1 MTPETFA
8 GDRRHSQA
16 VTARPPREDAIMTQ
30 ATEDLMATELA
41 RHEFEMSL
49 SMRDRP
55 QMYCECGDFFFDHND
70 GEEFTNRQFDEGVR
84 EYHLHVARACL
95 GVMNDG

>member
-1 MTPETFA
+1 MSEQT
-8 GDRRHSQA
+8 
-16 VTARPPREDAIMTQ
+16 RE
-30 ATEDLMATELA
+30 ELLA
-41 RHEFEMSL
+41 SELKRHEFETSL

-55 QMYCECGDFFFDHND
+55 QMYCECGDFLFDHND

-95 GVMNDG
+95 EVLDRG